1 MFGGVT
7 CRDFGSVKSRGTGE
21 GEAAWFWTL
30 FAVRSRALRSDNPKP
45 KDQN

>member
-30 FAVRSRALRSDNPKP
+30 LAVRSRAPGNDNPRSN
-45 KDQN
+45 DQN